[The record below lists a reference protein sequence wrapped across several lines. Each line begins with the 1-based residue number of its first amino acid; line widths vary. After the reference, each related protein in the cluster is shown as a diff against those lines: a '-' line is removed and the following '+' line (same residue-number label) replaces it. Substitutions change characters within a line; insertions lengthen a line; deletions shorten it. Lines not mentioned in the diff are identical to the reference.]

1 MADPTLLQYPRAL
14 VALTVDV
21 VGEAEPLDVVLVPR
35 DVSVTRRSHT
45 QADTAECEIDATAMP
60 LDPRTVQGAI
70 LTVFMAN
77 VGAMEESGTPDGTW
91 RNERTRR
98 FIGTVDTVD
107 ADQSEQGDTVVLK
120 ARDLSASLRDTKNI
134 PPAAVPKHTDTV
146 ERAIR
151 RVLDAVPGAA
161 PLRIVGAGRDR
172 LLGNSTTPR
181 ARTGHVHLDNG
192 MTAWGVVEYIA
203 GMANLL
209 VHVFGDELVLREGSA
224 VYDTTADAAVRL
236 VYGTPAGNLL
246 RMKAEKRFQRQRRG
260 VRVVAWDPIER
271 RRVEADYPPD
281 SEVPNRRAPPQGR
294 SRARPQ
300 EPERDVF
307 TVARVTSKA
316 ELERIARTVWN
327 ERSRREMEVEAETP
341 WFTAEYLALY
351 NGDRVRLQMNR
362 ALAAG
367 LNADQ
372 PHATQVAMVRRRLG
386 CDARTAD
393 LLVRQA
399 RTPGADMMYV
409 RDVTLRWNPEG
420 DTGVRMV
427 LVNLIELEV

>member
-1 MADPTLLQYPRAL
+1 
-14 VALTVDV
+14 
-21 VGEAEPLDVVLVPR
+21 
-35 DVSVTRRSHT
+35 
-45 QADTAECEIDATAMP
+45 
-60 LDPRTVQGAI
+60 
-70 LTVFMAN
+70 
-77 VGAMEESGTPDGTW
+77 
-91 RNERTRR
+91 
-98 FIGTVDTVD
+98 
-107 ADQSEQGDTVVLK
+107 
-120 ARDLSASLRDTKNI
+120 
-134 PPAAVPKHTDTV
+134 
-146 ERAIR
+146 
-151 RVLDAVPGAA
+151 
-161 PLRIVGAGRDR
+161 
-172 LLGNSTTPR
+172 
-181 ARTGHVHLDNG
+181 